1 MDEVDNILS
10 ARPEGTKDT
19 QAGRWKGG
27 RYDTSKPAEQ
37 TSWDALKAMLRY
49 TGDNNGEVKQRMDNL
64 ASAIESGVLEIRK
77 VKK

>member
-27 RYDTSKPAEQ
+27 RYDTQKADELRA
-37 TSWDALKAMLRY
+37 WDQLKGMLRY
-49 TGDNNGEVKQRMDNL
+49 SGDNNGEVKQRIDNL
-64 ASAIESGVLEIRK
+64 AAAIDAGVLEIRK